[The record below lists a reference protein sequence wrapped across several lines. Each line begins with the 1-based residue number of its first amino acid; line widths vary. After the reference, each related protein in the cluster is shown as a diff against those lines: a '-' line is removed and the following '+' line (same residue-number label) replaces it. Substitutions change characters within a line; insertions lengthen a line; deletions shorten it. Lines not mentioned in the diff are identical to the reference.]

1 MVTRT
6 KRAGEHRLIKKYPNR
21 RLYDTQTSSYV
32 TLSDIKGLVMASE
45 VFKVIDAKTDEDLT
59 RNILLQI
66 ILEEEAGGAPVFSSQ
81 MLSQIIRFYGNSMQG
96 LMGNYLEKTMQ
107 SFVDIHNKLGDQTK
121 GLGAGSTPEAWS
133 QMMNLQNPL
142 MQGMMGNYMEQS
154 KDLFVKMQE
163 QLQGSQ
169 NLFGN
174 FPFTSQPTKSEK
186 EQLWLE
192 KLALYPQA
200 VLRRS
205 LTLSLS

>member
-1 MVTRT
+1 MVTRA
-6 KRAGEHRLIKKYPNR
+6 KRAGEDRLIKKYPNR
-21 RLYDTQTSSYV
+21 RLYDTQTSTYV
-32 TLSDIKGLVMASE
+32 TLSDIKNLVMGNE
-45 VFKVIDAKTDEDLT
+45 VFKVVDAKTEEDLT

-133 QMMNLQNPL
+133 QMMNVQNPL
-142 MQGMMGNYMEQS
+142 MQGLMGNYMEQS
-154 KDLFVKMQE
+154 KDLFIKMQE
-163 QLQGSQ
+163 QMQGSQ

-174 FPFTSQPTKSEK
+174 FPFTPQPNKTEK
-186 EQLWLE
+186 E
-192 KLALYPQA
+192 
-200 VLRRS
+200 
-205 LTLSLS
+205 

>member
-1 MVTRT
+1 MVTRAR
-6 KRAGEHRLIKKYPNR
+6 RAGEDRLIKKYPNR
-21 RLYDTQTSSYV
+21 RLYDTQTSTYV
-32 TLSDIKGLVMASE
+32 TLSDIKNLVMGNE
-45 VFKVIDAKTDEDLT
+45 VFKVVDAKTEEDLT

-142 MQGMMGNYMEQS
+142 MQGLMGNYMEQS
-154 KDLFVKMQE
+154 KDLFIKMQE
-163 QLQGSQ
+163 QMQGSQ

-174 FPFTSQPTKSEK
+174 FPFTPQPNKTEK
-186 EQLWLE
+186 E
-192 KLALYPQA
+192 
-200 VLRRS
+200 
-205 LTLSLS
+205 

>member
-6 KRAGEHRLIKKYPNR
+6 KRAGEERLIKKYPNR
-21 RLYDTQTSSYV
+21 RLYDTQTSTYV
-32 TLSDIKGLVMASE
+32 TLSDIKNLVMGNE
-45 VFKVIDAKTDEDLT
+45 VFKVVDAKTEEDLT

-133 QMMNLQNPL
+133 QMMNIQNPL
-142 MQGMMGNYMEQS
+142 MQGLMGNYMEQS
-154 KDLFVKMQE
+154 KDLFIKMQE
-163 QLQGSQ
+163 QMQGSQ

-174 FPFTSQPTKSEK
+174 FPFTPQPNKTEK
-186 EQLWLE
+186 E
-192 KLALYPQA
+192 
-200 VLRRS
+200 
-205 LTLSLS
+205 

>member
-1 MVTRT
+1 MVTRA
-6 KRAGEHRLIKKYPNR
+6 KRAGEDRLIKKYPNR
-21 RLYDTQTSSYV
+21 RLYDTQTSTYV
-32 TLSDIKGLVMASE
+32 TLSDIKNLVMGNE
-45 VFKVIDAKTDEDLT
+45 VFKVVDAKTEEDLT

-66 ILEEEAGGAPVFSSQ
+66 ILEEEAGDAPVFSSQ

-142 MQGMMGNYMEQS
+142 MQGLMGNYMEQS
-154 KDLFVKMQE
+154 KDLFIKMQE
-163 QLQGSQ
+163 QMQGSQ

-174 FPFTSQPTKSEK
+174 FPFTPQPNKTEK
-186 EQLWLE
+186 E
-192 KLALYPQA
+192 
-200 VLRRS
+200 
-205 LTLSLS
+205 

>member
-6 KRAGEHRLIKKYPNR
+6 KRAGEDRLIKKYPNR
-21 RLYDTQTSSYV
+21 RLYDTQTSTYV
-32 TLSDIKGLVMASE
+32 TLSDIKGLVMANE

-142 MQGMMGNYMEQS
+142 MQGLMGNYMEQS

-174 FPFTSQPTKSEK
+174 FPFTPHPTKSEK
-186 EQLWLE
+186 E
-192 KLALYPQA
+192 
-200 VLRRS
+200 
-205 LTLSLS
+205 

>member
-6 KRAGEHRLIKKYPNR
+6 KRAGEDRLIKKYPNR
-21 RLYDTQTSSYV
+21 RLYDTQTSTYV
-32 TLSDIKGLVMASE
+32 TLSDIKNLVMGNE
-45 VFKVIDAKTDEDLT
+45 VFKVVDAKTEEDLT

-142 MQGMMGNYMEQS
+142 MQGLMGNYMEQS
-154 KDLFVKMQE
+154 KDLFIKMQE
-163 QLQGSQ
+163 QMQGSQ
-169 NLFGN
+169 NIFGN
-174 FPFTSQPTKSEK
+174 FPFTPQPNKTEK
-186 EQLWLE
+186 E
-192 KLALYPQA
+192 
-200 VLRRS
+200 
-205 LTLSLS
+205 